1 MTVGRKNL
9 HHYDEIE
16 QAIASHFGWK
26 ITDEW
31 RSKLSEEISRK
42 ALKLS
47 LDEKEY
53 CFKAASSPAELQ
65 ILADLL
71 TTSETRFFREREQIE
86 ALRTKVIPKL
96 IAARSDE
103 RTLNIWSAA
112 CSTGEEAYTIA
123 MLICEAIPAEEKWKI
138 NILATDLSGYS
149 ILKATKGQY
158 STTSLVLIEP
168 QIRQRFF
175 IESAQQGN
183 GQTNGHERLYEVVRE
198 LKNMINFRRANLYD
212 QHFWKSLHQ
221 QFDLVL
227 CNHLLMHFHPIAVK
241 QTVDGIAKVLKSGGV
256 LTVIKGEGMFINH
269 STLKADR
276 NLPGTFFV
284 KK

>member
-1 MTVGRKNL
+1 MGRKNL
-9 HHYDEIE
+9 YHYDEIE

-31 RSKLSEEISRK
+31 RSKLIDEISRK
-42 ALKLS
+42 ATKLNF
-47 LDEKEY
+47 DEKEY
-53 CFKAASSPAELQ
+53 CIKAANSVAELQ

-71 TTSETRFFREREQIE
+71 TNSETRFFREREQVE
-86 ALRTKVIPKL
+86 TLRVKIIPEL
-96 IAARSDE
+96 MAAHRE
-103 RTLNIWSAA
+103 VRTLNIWSAA

-123 MLICEAIPAEEKWKI
+123 MLICEALPVDEKWKI
-138 NILATDLSGYS
+138 NILATDLSGQS

-168 QIRQRFF
+168 QFRSKFF
-175 IESAQQGN
+175 LESVNQEN
-183 GQTNGHERLYEVVRE
+183 GYANGHERLFDVVRE
-198 LKNMINFRRANLYD
+198 IKSLITFRRANLYD

-221 QFDLVL
+221 QFDLIL

-256 LTVIKGEGMFINH
+256 LTVMKGEGMFISH
-269 STLKADR
+269 STLKAER
-276 NLPGTFFV
+276 NLPGIFFV